1 MYEPGRSKGDV
12 SVVDCIR
19 LKEMTL
25 FARLGVTAWEKEA
38 VQKVSVDVD
47 LHLDLS
53 DAARED
59 SISAALDYQEA
70 YDVVQHVGREKKYH
84 LIESLAHEITVAL
97 ISRFDSLERVTVR
110 VRKSRLPFDAHLD
123 CVEVELERSR

>member
-1 MYEPGRSKGDV
+1 M
-12 SVVDCIR
+12 DCIR

-53 DAARED
+53 EAARED
-59 SISAALDYQEA
+59 HIGTALDYQEA
-70 YDVVQHVGREKKYH
+70 YEVVQHVGRERKYH
-84 LIESLAHEITVAL
+84 LIEALAHEITVAL
-97 ISRFDSLERVTVR
+97 LSRFASLERVRVR
-110 VRKSRLPFDAHLD
+110 VRKTRLPFDAHLD
-123 CVEVELERSR
+123 CVEVELERGR